1 MFQVVTLT
9 TTALSTNT
17 VLEGP
22 TTTTTTTKQTNPVL
36 SYINKLKLVK
46 SLLGLTK

>member
-22 TTTTTTTKQTNPVL
+22 TTTTTTKQTNPVL

>member
-1 MFQVVTLT
+1 MIFQVVTLT
-9 TTALSTNT
+9 RTALSTST
-17 VLEGP
+17 LQLGGS
-22 TTTTTTTKQTNPVL
+22 TTSRQSNAVL